1 MSRIVL
7 EHVTKRFG
15 DTVAVD
21 DLSLE
26 IEEGSFFS
34 LLGPSGC
41 GKTTTMRLIAGLE
54 TAQKGRIWIGDTLV
68 FDAED
73 GTFLPPGK
81 RGIGMVFQNYALW
94 PHMTVRENILFGLRV
109 RRLSNDEQGQR
120 LERVL
125 DRLQISELIDRYPSE
140 LSGGQQQR
148 IALARELVTGASVL
162 LMDEPLSNLDAKLRI
177 DMRVELKQL
186 HEESGG
192 TIIYVT
198 HDQLEALTLST
209 NMAVM
214 KNGVMQQKAPP
225 AHVFAVPSN
234 LFVAQF
240 MGHTP
245 INLLEAEF
253 DGRSLRCAAGELPVP
268 PELLRLKPGERLLV
282 GARPEELSAV
292 STNAPNRLKGKV
304 VSILPMGY
312 DSLLRIHLDA
322 AGALGGSEA
331 AATLTVAADERKRDV
346 EIGDTCY
353 VEFEASAMHCFHA
366 ETHERVGSA

>member
-7 EHVTKRFG
+7 DHVTKRFS

-21 DLSLE
+21 DLCLE
-26 IEEGSFFS
+26 IDSGSFFS

-54 TAQKGRIWIGDTLV
+54 TPNEGRIWIGDRLV
-68 FDAED
+68 FDSSD
-73 GTFLPPGK
+73 GTFLPPGQ

-94 PHMTVRENILFGLRV
+94 PHMTVKENILFGLKV
-109 RRLSNDEQGQR
+109 RKIGNDEQSTR
-120 LERVL
+120 LARVL
-125 DRLQISELIDRYPSE
+125 DRLQISELVDRYPSE

-148 IALARELVTGASVL
+148 IALARELVTGARVL

-186 HEESGG
+186 HEETGG
-192 TIIYVT
+192 TIVYVT
-198 HDQLEALTLST
+198 HDQIEALTLST

-214 KNGVMQQKAPP
+214 KFGVMQQNDAP
-225 AHVFAVPSN
+225 ASVFARPAN

-245 INLLEAEF
+245 INLVRAEITPDEVRF
-253 DGRSLRCAAGELPVP
+253 CGTAAPRPARLSSLSAGDAVFLA
-268 PELLRLKPGERLLV
+268 
-282 GARPEELSAV
+282 ARPEELTIVRKQEPWSV
-292 STNAPNRLKGKV
+292 PVRV

-312 DSLLRIHLDA
+312 DSLVRVAVDEGDPS
-322 AGALGGSEA
+322 AGARDEVY
-331 AATLTVAADERKRDV
+331 LTIAADERTREV
-346 EIGDTCY
+346 ELGDR
-353 VEFEASAMHCFHA
+353 CFVRFD
-366 ETHERVGSA
+366 ETAAHFFDSENQRRLDE